1 VQFRSDPH
9 FAVSGD
15 DPSDCQI
22 ALGNIF
28 VDQRRIVDFL
38 VMPAISG
45 KSCRVEMGITEPL
58 YWLTGE
64 KRGEQVKTEECG
76 GLFRAFCK
84 LKQDEIDHFRRL
96 LLEK

>member
-1 VQFRSDPH
+1 
-9 FAVSGD
+9 
-15 DPSDCQI
+15 
-22 ALGNIF
+22 
-28 VDQRRIVDFL
+28 
-38 VMPAISG
+38 
-45 KSCRVEMGITEPL
+45 MGITEPL